1 VESGAARSDCRADEI
16 LTECGH
22 PCPLHSLFTFAFGLF
37 YISADKDVRAP
48 QFMKF
53 SASLPKEVLKMSLD
67 SILSHKF
74 RSGLTILGIVIGII
88 TAIVVASILTGMRQ
102 SIVSIVE
109 DYGTNNIYAFHLTT
123 GLSNGNRD
131 ERNRKP
137 LTEADADALLTQ
149 SSAIEDVA
157 MVAPNIGS
165 WGAGFDDNL
174 VYEGKNYRWALTDG
188 VTANYA
194 QIVNLV
200 LKQGRWLSEADN
212 QQRRNV
218 LVVGVNTVEALFPGK
233 EDEAVG
239 KVVRMNGTTWEIV
252 GVIEKRK
259 AGFFGEN
266 EEDRKIFLPFRTAR
280 KAAPLRDAIL
290 HIIQAKQGQL
300 NDAVAEVEGILRQRR
315 EVKYGDPNNFDVKTA
330 DNFIAQFDGIIGGVG
345 AAAIAISMLGLLV
358 GGIGV
363 MNIMLV
369 SVTERTKEIGIRKAI
384 GATKS
389 AIVLQ
394 FLLEAMTL
402 TFFGG
407 VIGIV
412 LAVGISNLIM
422 LLIPSIPA
430 TVEFWMI
437 GLSLSVSVGIGLI
450 FGVLPA
456 RKAAKLDPIEC
467 LRYE

>member
-1 VESGAARSDCRADEI
+1 MR
-16 LTECGH
+16 L
-22 PCPLHSLFTFAFGLF
+22 
-37 YISADKDVRAP
+37 
-48 QFMKF
+48 
-53 SASLPKEVLKMSLD
+53 SASLPVEVLRMAMD

-74 RSGLTILGIVIGII
+74 RSFLTILGIVVGVM

-109 DYGTNNIYAFHLTT
+109 EYGTNNIYAFHLST
-123 GLSNGNRD
+123 GPGAPNRD

-137 LTEADADALLTQ
+137 LTEDDAAAILNQ
-149 SSAIEDVA
+149 SSTVEDLSLVAI
-157 MVAPNIGS
+157 NIGS
-165 WGAGFDDNL
+165 WGSGFDDNL

-188 VTANYA
+188 VTPNYA
-194 QIVNLV
+194 SISNLV
-200 LKQGRWLSEADN
+200 IKEGRWLTEADN
-212 QQRRNV
+212 YQRRNV
-218 LVVGVNTVEALFPGK
+218 LVIGVNAVDALFGGHA
-233 EDEAVG
+233 DEAIG

-266 EEDRKIFLPFRTAR
+266 EEDRKVFMPYRTAR
-280 KAAPLRDAIL
+280 KEAPTRDAVL
-290 HIIQAKQGQL
+290 QIIQAKQGQL
-300 NDAVAEVEGILRQRR
+300 NDAVQEVEGILRQRR
-315 EVKYGDPNNFDVKTA
+315 GVKYGEPNNFDIKTA
-330 DNFIAQFDGIIGGVG
+330 DAFIAQFDGIIGGVG
-345 AAAIAISMLGLLV
+345 LAAIAISCLGLLV

-384 GATKS
+384 GATKG

-407 VIGIV
+407 IIGVTIAI
-412 LAVGISNLIM
+412 AVANLVM
-422 LLIPSIPA
+422 LLLPSLPA
-430 TVEFWMI
+430 QVPLWAVITGLTVSS
-437 GLSLSVSVGIGLI
+437 GVGLI
-450 FGVLPA
+450 FGVFPA
-456 RKAAKLDPIEC
+456 LRAARLDPIEC